1 MNSPLVVAAW
11 AFALTNV
18 DTLAVLVA
26 FCADDDYRLREVL
39 AGHFIGFAVGLAAA
53 LAVVFAAAEYLQG
66 WVFLLGI
73 VPLALG
79 VWGLVQ
85 NRPDVGPDEP
95 VVASSPAGRIEVVT
109 TASIG
114 LAGENL
120 AVYIPLFSTF
130 SPEELAATVLLY
142 VLAAAIWFL
151 LAVAFARRLRTVG
164 PPAWLDRWFVPTTL
178 ILVGAYVLLAGWLAA

>member
-1 MNSPLVVAAW
+1 MHSPLVVAVW

-39 AGHFIGFAVGLAAA
+39 AGHFIGFAVGLVAA
-53 LAVVFAAAEYLQG
+53 LAIVLAAAEFLQE

-79 VWGLVQ
+79 VWGLLQ
-85 NRPDVGPDEP
+85 QRPDVGPSEP
-95 VVASSPAGRIEVVT
+95 VVGSSPVGRIEVVT
-109 TASIG
+109 TATVG

-130 SPEELAATVLLY
+130 TPEELAATVLLY
-142 VLAAAIWFL
+142 VLAAVVWFL
-151 LAVAFARRLRTVG
+151 LAVALARRLRTVG

-178 ILVGAYVLLAGWLAA
+178 ILVGGYVLLAGWLAA

>member
-1 MNSPLVVAAW
+1 MHSPLVVAAW

-39 AGHFIGFAVGLAAA
+39 VGHFLGFAVGLAAA
-53 LAVVFAAAEYLQG
+53 LAVVLAAAEFLQG

-79 VWGLVQ
+79 AWGLLQ
-85 NRPDVGPDEP
+85 QQPDVGPSKP

-109 TASIG
+109 TAFVG

-130 SPEELAATVLLY
+130 SPEELTATVLLY
-142 VLAAAIWFL
+142 VLAAVVWFL
-151 LAVAFARRLRTVG
+151 LAVVLARRLRAAG